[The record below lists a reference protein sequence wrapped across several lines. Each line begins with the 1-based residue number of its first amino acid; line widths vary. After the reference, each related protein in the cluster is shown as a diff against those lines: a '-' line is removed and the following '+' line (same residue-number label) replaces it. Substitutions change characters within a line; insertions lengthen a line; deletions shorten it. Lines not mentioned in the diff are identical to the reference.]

1 MTNCQQ
7 NLEITISHLKK
18 NDKWKTLKHFIKS
31 EHSTSLPPLHH
42 DDAVFTEEP
51 DKASLLNDFFVGQT
65 NLDESQASLP
75 PDAPIPDNNLNF
87 ISTSPSE
94 VASTLKSLQLGKATG
109 PDAINNRILK
119 ELATPLSFPLSDLF
133 NFSLAT
139 GKVPQMWKEANVT
152 PIFKKEDP
160 SVVFNYRP
168 ISLLSAV
175 GKVLEKIV
183 HKHLFN
189 FVRDHELLS
198 ALQSGFIPGDS
209 TVNQLID
216 IYNTFCKSLDEG
228 KEVRAVF
235 CDISKAFDR
244 VWHKGLLFILKSI
257 GVSDSLL
264 LWFSDYLAERKQR
277 VVLPGAASSWKHI
290 KAGVP
295 QGSILGPL
303 LFLIYINDLVED
315 IHSSI
320 RLFADDTS
328 LYIIVENPLLAA
340 NTLNADLTK
349 LHNWASKWLVT
360 FNPSK
365 SESIIFSRKH
375 KRPIHPP
382 LNMAQLI
389 INEVTS
395 H

>member
-1 MTNCQQ
+1 M
-7 NLEITISHLKK
+7 
-18 NDKWKTLKHFIKS
+18 LKHFIKS

-75 PDAPIPDNNLNF
+75 PDAPIPDNNLNS

-152 PIFKKEDP
+152 PIFNP
-160 SVVFNYRP
+160 SVVSNYRP

-175 GKVLEKIV
+175 GKVLEKLV
-183 HKHLFN
+183 HKHLYN

-216 IYNTFCKSLDEG
+216 IYNTFCNLLMKVKKFVQCFVIFPKLLTECG
-228 KEVRAVF
+228 IKVF
-235 CDISKAFDR
+235 
-244 VWHKGLLFILKSI
+244 
-257 GVSDSLL
+257 
-264 LWFSDYLAERKQR
+264 
-277 VVLPGAASSWKHI
+277 
-290 KAGVP
+290 
-295 QGSILGPL
+295 
-303 LFLIYINDLVED
+303 
-315 IHSSI
+315 
-320 RLFADDTS
+320 
-328 LYIIVENPLLAA
+328 
-340 NTLNADLTK
+340 TLNLN
-349 LHNWASKWLVT
+349 LLVYPT
-360 FNPSK
+360 PSYFG
-365 SESIIFSRKH
+365 SVTIYLNVNRELCYQELL
-375 KRPIHPP
+375 PP
-382 LNMAQLI
+382 GNI
-389 INEVTS
+389 
-395 H
+395 